1 MQKKQFDKV
10 TPLHDITWYV
20 KWVSTILIIL
30 AVMCRSL
37 ELHLY
42 DMMFSLLGVI
52 GWTFVGLRWH
62 DRALTVLNTILG
74 VLLILGIGKSVTY
87 SRYRKVLCMKKI
99 DTRRDAWD
107 RDYMGNHYQKPK
119 PRTVNM
125 NITPVYVFAM
135 FFIAILVMVGN
146 K

>member
-1 MQKKQFDKV
+1 
-10 TPLHDITWYV
+10 
-20 KWVSTILIIL
+20 
-30 AVMCRSL
+30 
-37 ELHLY
+37 
-42 DMMFSLLGVI
+42 
-52 GWTFVGLRWH
+52 
-62 DRALTVLNTILG
+62 
-74 VLLILGIGKSVTY
+74 
-87 SRYRKVLCMKKI
+87 MKE

>member
-1 MQKKQFDKV
+1 MDVCWSAMARQ
-10 TPLHDITWYV
+10 
-20 KWVSTILIIL
+20 STHGSEYHIR
-30 AVMCRSL
+30 C
-37 ELHLY
+37 
-42 DMMFSLLGVI
+42 
-52 GWTFVGLRWH
+52 
-62 DRALTVLNTILG
+62 
-74 VLLILGIGKSVTY
+74 VTY